1 MMETLS
7 TPMSASSFIGAIK
20 LIIKFKVQHSKF
32 KVKKMSNRFTSRL
45 SDDDD
50 FKRDELIRKIEHSVE
65 QMTLSELEALSY
77 DMFTKGYMEDYCIR
91 KSPIIVLAF
100 RMPFPSLLMYRYF
113 ARNGSFEAFRA
124 E

>member
-1 MMETLS
+1 METLS

-20 LIIKFKVQHSKF
+20 LIIKCKVQHSKI

-77 DMFTKGYMEDYCIR
+77 DMFTKGYMEDY
-91 KSPIIVLAF
+91 
-100 RMPFPSLLMYRYF
+100 
-113 ARNGSFEAFRA
+113 
-124 E
+124 

>member
-1 MMETLS
+1 MMETS
-7 TPMSASSFIGAIK
+7 SIPMSANSFIGAIK

-45 SDDDD
+45 SDNDD

-77 DMFTKGYMEDYCIR
+77 DMFTKGYMEDY
-91 KSPIIVLAF
+91 
-100 RMPFPSLLMYRYF
+100 
-113 ARNGSFEAFRA
+113 
-124 E
+124 

>member
-32 KVKKMSNRFTSRL
+32 RVKKMSNRFTSHL

-77 DMFTKGYMEDYCIR
+77 DMFTKGYMEDY
-91 KSPIIVLAF
+91 
-100 RMPFPSLLMYRYF
+100 
-113 ARNGSFEAFRA
+113 
-124 E
+124 

>member
-7 TPMSASSFIGAIK
+7 TPMSASSFMGAIK

-32 KVKKMSNRFTSRL
+32 RVKKMSNRFTSRL

-77 DMFTKGYMEDYCIR
+77 DMFTKGYMEDY
-91 KSPIIVLAF
+91 
-100 RMPFPSLLMYRYF
+100 
-113 ARNGSFEAFRA
+113 
-124 E
+124 

>member
-7 TPMSASSFIGAIK
+7 TSMSANSFIEAIR

-77 DMFTKGYMEDYCIR
+77 DMFTKGYMEDY
-91 KSPIIVLAF
+91 
-100 RMPFPSLLMYRYF
+100 
-113 ARNGSFEAFRA
+113 
-124 E
+124 

>member
-1 MMETLS
+1 MMETS
-7 TPMSASSFIGAIK
+7 SIPMRASSFIEAIR
-20 LIIKFKVQHSKF
+20 LIIKFNVQSSKF

-77 DMFTKGYMEDYCIR
+77 DMFTKGYMEDY
-91 KSPIIVLAF
+91 
-100 RMPFPSLLMYRYF
+100 
-113 ARNGSFEAFRA
+113 
-124 E
+124 

>member
-20 LIIKFKVQHSKF
+20 LIIKFKLQHSKF

-77 DMFTKGYMEDYCIR
+77 DMFTKGYMEDY
-91 KSPIIVLAF
+91 
-100 RMPFPSLLMYRYF
+100 
-113 ARNGSFEAFRA
+113 
-124 E
+124 

>member
-1 MMETLS
+1 METLS

-65 QMTLSELEALSY
+65 QMTLSERGALSY
-77 DMFTKGYMEDYCIR
+77 DMFTKGYMEDY
-91 KSPIIVLAF
+91 
-100 RMPFPSLLMYRYF
+100 
-113 ARNGSFEAFRA
+113 
-124 E
+124 

>member
-1 MMETLS
+1 MMEMLS
-7 TPMSASSFIGAIK
+7 IPMSANSFIGAVK

-77 DMFTKGYMEDYCIR
+77 DMFTKGYMEDY
-91 KSPIIVLAF
+91 
-100 RMPFPSLLMYRYF
+100 
-113 ARNGSFEAFRA
+113 
-124 E
+124 

>member
-1 MMETLS
+1 MMETS
-7 TPMSASSFIGAIK
+7 SIPMSANSFIEAIR
-20 LIIKFKVQHSKF
+20 LIIKLKVQHSKF

-77 DMFTKGYMEDYCIR
+77 DMFTKGYMEDY
-91 KSPIIVLAF
+91 
-100 RMPFPSLLMYRYF
+100 
-113 ARNGSFEAFRA
+113 
-124 E
+124 

>member
-1 MMETLS
+1 METLS
-7 TPMSASSFIGAIK
+7 TPTSASSLIGAIK

-32 KVKKMSNRFTSRL
+32 RVKKMSNRFTSRL

-77 DMFTKGYMEDYCIR
+77 DMFTKGYMEDY
-91 KSPIIVLAF
+91 
-100 RMPFPSLLMYRYF
+100 
-113 ARNGSFEAFRA
+113 
-124 E
+124 

>member
-1 MMETLS
+1 MKMLS

-20 LIIKFKVQHSKF
+20 LIVKFKVQHSKF

-77 DMFTKGYMEDYCIR
+77 DMFTKGYMEDY
-91 KSPIIVLAF
+91 
-100 RMPFPSLLMYRYF
+100 
-113 ARNGSFEAFRA
+113 
-124 E
+124 

>member
-1 MMETLS
+1 MMEMLS

-77 DMFTKGYMEDYCIR
+77 DMFTKGYMEDY
-91 KSPIIVLAF
+91 
-100 RMPFPSLLMYRYF
+100 
-113 ARNGSFEAFRA
+113 
-124 E
+124 

>member
-1 MMETLS
+1 METLS

-20 LIIKFKVQHSKF
+20 LIIKFNVQHSKF

-77 DMFTKGYMEDYCIR
+77 DMFTKGYMEDY
-91 KSPIIVLAF
+91 
-100 RMPFPSLLMYRYF
+100 
-113 ARNGSFEAFRA
+113 
-124 E
+124 